1 MYNMNNGSRQEP
13 IVGQA
18 IKPFFPKVAGYFAW
32 LGATGFGGPI
42 ALTGRMQ
49 RDLVDERRWF
59 SRDEFL
65 EGLAL
70 AQLAPGPLAA
80 QLAIYLGHLS
90 AGTLG
95 ATVVGLLFILPSFLM
110 VCAIAVAYKQY
121 AGLPWVQAVFYGI
134 GPAVIAVI
142 TNAASKL
149 TASVVGRDRLLWA
162 IFLTVAV
169 TTALLER
176 EIMWLFLAAG
186 LLTLLV
192 RGRQVGC
199 GGPASCS
206 LIAGPL
212 AAPAGSLLSLFLFFA
227 KASLFVFGS
236 GLAIVPFLHA
246 GVVEEQHWL
255 TEREFLDAVAV
266 AMITP
271 GPVVIMVAFIGYLVE
286 GWAGAGA
293 ATAGVF
299 LPTYLVVVL
308 LAPLYRRF
316 ATVGVLRIFVSGV
329 TAAAAGAL
337 AGAALILARQSIV
350 DMPTAAI
357 AILAFLALRWR
368 YPELAVI
375 SLAGLVGLITA
386 QH

>member
-1 MYNMNNGSRQEP
+1 MYNMNDGSRQEP
-13 IVGQA
+13 VIA
-18 IKPFFPKVAGYFAW
+18 KASKPSLFQVASYFGW
-32 LGATGFGGPI
+32 LGTTGFGGPI

-59 SRDEFL
+59 SHDEFL
-65 EGLAL
+65 EALAL

-80 QLAIYLGHLS
+80 QLAIYLGYLR

-95 ATVVGLLFILPSFLM
+95 ATVVGFLFIVPSFLM
-110 VCAIAVAYKQY
+110 VCAIAVAYKEY
-121 AGLPWVQAVFYGI
+121 AGLPWVQAAFYGI
-134 GPAVIAVI
+134 GPAAIAVI
-142 TNAASKL
+142 ANAASKL
-149 TASVVGRDRLLWA
+149 TVSVVGRDRLLWTILLILA
-162 IFLTVAV
+162 A
-169 TTALLER
+169 TTAILER

-192 RGRQVGC
+192 RRRQIGS
-199 GGPASCS
+199 GGLANC
-206 LIAGPL
+206 LLVAGSL
-212 AAPAGSLLSLFLFFA
+212 AAPGGASLSLFLFFA

-271 GPVVIMVAFIGYLVE
+271 GPVVIMVAFIGYLVK
-286 GWAGAGA
+286 GWVGASL
-293 ATAGVF
+293 ATLGVF

-308 LAPLYRRF
+308 LAPVYRRF
-316 ATVGVLRIFVSGV
+316 SAVESLRIVVSGV

-337 AGAALILARQSIV
+337 AGATLILARQCIV
-350 DMPTAAI
+350 NVPTAAL
-357 AILAFLALRWR
+357 AILAFLALRR
-368 YPELAVI
+368 RVPEAAVI
-375 SLAGLVGLITA
+375 GAAGLLGLFLH
-386 QH
+386 QR